1 MAQQDD
7 SRDQYDRHM
16 EFRHEEQHLE
26 TVVATIDA
34 TIRHKAGRGPVYAG
48 TGKAADIVK
57 ALLDTE
63 LANVRE
69 IRDEPYFGR
78 IDYSSGADG
87 DVSTIYIGEINVH
100 NEDPRYLIV
109 SRNAPIAS
117 LYYRPADGYYEVPPD
132 NRHRLPRRRY
142 DALVNLKRTLTIEDA
157 HLLALDDVLRLP
169 PSAGAVQSM
178 SSGVLDA
185 KLSSTTRRQLS
196 NAVQTIQPEQYEQ
209 IAATHDRVLIVQG
222 AAGSGKSLIGLHR
235 IDFILSPFSDI
246 GSLNRPTAERV
257 IMFGPSPAFLEY
269 VSGLLPGLGIRG
281 IRQTTVTQWLLDQ
294 FSSRV
299 ILSTR
304 DKTFADLMN
313 NRRKPTDSETEAH
326 LFKSGIKMRR
336 LVDKYVGHL
345 RREIL
350 RSIKGNSGISV
361 GGSRGTVPVELT
373 AGALTRRV
381 ADVLKNHAEPNV
393 ARTYLANS
401 LAAEW
406 MRLNPHGG
414 TARFE
419 AIAEATRLVESNLSP
434 IWPRIDFRTEY
445 VNLVSS
451 SDKIMAYA
459 RKGDVDSSGAAEI
472 TRTAPTGA
480 GQALGLTDLAAALY
494 LDYSINGFESERFE
508 HVFVDEAQDVSPLE
522 IILMQMHS
530 TNNSFS
536 IMGDLRQSVLRYKSI
551 SNWNQIAGL
560 FKREGVSRLD
570 SRLTYRSTKQIT
582 QYANRILQSLP
593 ERTRMP
599 VPYDRSGPPPKLVR
613 SRSVTGMQR
622 AIAESVRRMIGLT
635 DIHRVAVLT
644 KWQDT
649 ADKIGNALRD
659 EGVKSVGLLTQDGLI
674 EAEVTVSPILLTKG
688 LEFDAVIVTNARKD
702 NFYESEFD
710 RLLFYLACTRAR
722 HQLEIHWHGPRS
734 AIVPD
739 VARLT
744 RYKTVGS

>member
-1 MAQQDD
+1 MTQRND
-7 SRDQYDRHM
+7 SRHVYDRHE
-16 EFRHEEQHLE
+16 EFRHEEQQLE
-26 TVVATIDA
+26 AVVTTIDA
-34 TIRHKAGRGPVYAG
+34 TIKRKEARGPAHAG
-48 TGKAADIVK
+48 TGKAADAVQ
-57 ALLDTE
+57 ALLDVGLE
-63 LANVRE
+63 EVRD
-69 IRDEPYFGR
+69 IRDNPYFGR

-87 DVSTIYIGEINVH
+87 DVSSIYIGEVNVQ
-100 NEDPRYLIV
+100 NKDPRYQIA

-132 NRHRLPRRRY
+132 KKRQLPLRY
-142 DALVNLKRTLTIEDA
+142 DALVHLKRTLTIEDA
-157 HLLALDDVLRLP
+157 RLLDFDDVLRLP
-169 PSAGAVQSM
+169 PGDGAVQST
-178 SSGVLDA
+178 SSRVLDA
-185 KLSSTTRRQLS
+185 KLSGATRRRLS

-209 IAATHDRVLIVQG
+209 IAATYDRVLIVQG

-246 GSLNRPTAERV
+246 GGLNRPTPERV

-281 IRQTTVTQWLLDQ
+281 VRQTTVRQWLLDQ

-299 ILSTR
+299 TLSTR

-313 NRRKPTDSETEAH
+313 NRRKPTDSEIEAH
-326 LFKSGIKMRR
+326 LFKSGVKMRR
-336 LVDKYVGHL
+336 LLDKYVGRLRKELL
-345 RREIL
+345 RR
-350 RSIKGNSGISV
+350 IKGNPGIVV
-361 GGSRGTVPVELT
+361 GGRRGTSPVKLSAGELS
-373 AGALTRRV
+373 RRV
-381 ADVLKNHAEPNV
+381 ADALRTHAEPNA
-393 ARTYLANS
+393 ARTDLANS
-401 LAAEW
+401 LAVEW

-414 TARFE
+414 IARFE
-419 AIAEATRLVESNLSP
+419 AIAEATRLVESSLSP

-451 SDKIMAYA
+451 SDKIMACA

-480 GQALGLTDLAAALY
+480 GQALGETDLAAALY
-494 LDYSINGFESERFE
+494 LDYSINGFVSERFE

-551 SNWNQIAGL
+551 TNWNEIAGL

-582 QYANRILQSLP
+582 QYANRILRGLP

-599 VPYDRSGPPPKLVR
+599 LPYDRSGPAPRLVR
-613 SRSVTGMQR
+613 SRSVTGMQS
-622 AIAESVRRMIGLT
+622 AIAESVRRLIGLT
-635 DIHRVAVLT
+635 DVHRVAVLT
-644 KWQDT
+644 KWQET
-649 ADKIGNALRD
+649 ADKIGKALRD
-659 EGVKSVGLLTQDGLI
+659 EGIESVGLLTQDGLV
-674 EAEVTVSPILLTKG
+674 EAEVTVSPIPLTKG
-688 LEFDAVIVTNARKD
+688 LEFDAVIVANAGKD

-710 RLLFYLACTRAR
+710 RMLLYLACTRAR
-722 HQLEIHWHGPRS
+722 HQLEIHWHGSRS

-739 VARLT
+739 VARLA
-744 RYKTVGS
+744 R

>member
-1 MAQQDD
+1 MP
-7 SRDQYDRHM
+7 
-16 EFRHEEQHLE
+16 FR
-26 TVVATIDA
+26 
-34 TIRHKAGRGPVYAG
+34 R
-48 TGKAADIVK
+48 
-57 ALLDTE
+57 
-63 LANVRE
+63 
-69 IRDEPYFGR
+69 F
-78 IDYSSGADG
+78 
-87 DVSTIYIGEINVH
+87 
-100 NEDPRYLIV
+100 
-109 SRNAPIAS
+109 
-117 LYYRPADGYYEVPPD
+117 
-132 NRHRLPRRRY
+132 
-142 DALVNLKRTLTIEDA
+142 
-157 HLLALDDVLRLP
+157 
-169 PSAGAVQSM
+169 
-178 SSGVLDA
+178 
-185 KLSSTTRRQLS
+185 
-196 NAVQTIQPEQYEQ
+196 QPEQYKQ
-209 IAATHDRVLIVQG
+209 IAATDARVLIVQG

-246 GSLNRPTAERV
+246 GSLTRPTAERV

-281 IRQTTVTQWLLDQ
+281 VRQTTVTQWLLDQ

-299 ILSTR
+299 TLSTR

-313 NRRKPTDSETEAH
+313 NRRKPTDSEIEAH
-326 LFKSGIKMRR
+326 LFKSGVTMRR
-336 LVDKYVGHL
+336 LLDKYVGHL
-345 RREIL
+345 KREIL
-350 RSIKGNSGISV
+350 RRIKGDSGIVV
-361 GGSRGTVPVELT
+361 GGSRGTFPVQLS
-373 AGALTRRV
+373 AGALRRRV
-381 ADVLKNHAEPNV
+381 ADALKNHAEPNV

-406 MRLNPHGG
+406 MRLNPRGG

-419 AIAEATRLVESNLSP
+419 AIAEATRLVESSLSP

-451 SDKIMAYA
+451 PEKIMAYA

-472 TRTAPTGA
+472 TRTAPSGA

-494 LDYSINGFESERFE
+494 LDYSINGFDSERFE

-551 SNWNQIAGL
+551 SNWNQLAGL

-582 QYANRILQSLP
+582 QYANRLLQGLP

-599 VPYDRSGPPPKLVR
+599 VPHDRSGPPPKLVR
-613 SRSVTGMQR
+613 SRSVVGMHR
-622 AIAESVRRMIGLT
+622 AIAESVRRLLGLT

-644 KWQDT
+644 KWQET

-659 EGVKSVGLLTQDGLI
+659 EGIKSVRLLTQDGLV

-688 LEFDAVIVTNARKD
+688 LEFDAVIVANARKD

-710 RLLFYLACTRAR
+710 RLR
-722 HQLEIHWHGPRS
+722 HPRDKPRVERGVPYVRERFFKGGEFTGLSDMRS
-734 AIVPD
+734 AARRWCLEVAGQRVHGTTRRQPLTVFRDEERHALGEWDAEPYEMTDWRTAKVHPDHHIACQYALYSVPSATCPPGQKVEVRLGSKLVRIYHRGRLIKVHPRQD
-739 VARLT
+739 RGGRSTDPDDYPAELSAYTLRAPEQIKRSAASQGPAVAAYAERLFDGPLPWAKL
-744 RYKTVGS
+744 RQGHKLIRLCKGRSNNGPARRSRALRSGA

>member
-1 MAQQDD
+1 MRQHDD
-7 SRDQYDRHM
+7 RRKPYDRHT

-34 TIRHKAGRGPVYAG
+34 TIRHKESRGPVTAG
-48 TGKAADIVK
+48 HNLAADAVK

-63 LANVRE
+63 LTKVRAM
-69 IRDEPYFGR
+69 RDEPYFGR
-78 IDYSSGADG
+78 VDYSDADG
-87 DVSTIYIGEINVH
+87 NISSIYIGEINIH

-109 SRNAPIAS
+109 SRTSPIAS
-117 LYYRPADGYYEVPPD
+117 LYYKPADGYYEMQPD
-132 NRHRLPRRRY
+132 KRRRLPRRRK
-142 DALVNLKRTLTIEDA
+142 DALVHLKRTLTIEDA
-157 HLLALDDVLRLP
+157 RLLDFDDVLRLP
-169 PSAGAVQSM
+169 PGDDAVPSM
-178 SSGVLDA
+178 SSRVLDA
-185 KLSSTTRRQLS
+185 KLSGTTRRQLS

-222 AAGSGKSLIGLHR
+222 AAGSGKSLVGLHR

-246 GSLNRPTAERV
+246 GSLDRPTAERV

-269 VSGLLPGLGIRG
+269 VSGLLPGLGIRRV
-281 IRQTTVTQWLLDQ
+281 RQTTVTQWLLDQ

-299 ILSTR
+299 TLSTR
-304 DKTFADLMN
+304 DKTFTNLMN
-313 NRRKPTDSETEAH
+313 NYSKPTDSEIEAH
-326 LFKSGIKMRR
+326 LFKSGVKMKR

-345 RREIL
+345 RREI
-350 RSIKGNSGISV
+350 RRCIKGNQGIVV
-361 GGSRGTVPVELT
+361 GGSRGTLPIELS
-373 AGALTRRV
+373 ADALSRRV
-381 ADVLKNHAEPNV
+381 ADTLKNHTEPNV
-393 ARTYLANS
+393 ARTYLVNS
-401 LAAEW
+401 LATEF
-406 MRLNPHGG
+406 MRLNPRRG

-419 AIAEATRLVESNLSP
+419 AITEATRLVESSLSP
-434 IWPRIDFRTEY
+434 IWPRIDFRNEY

-459 RKGDVDSSGAAEI
+459 RKGDVDSAGATEI
-472 TRTAPTGA
+472 TRTAPAGA
-480 GQALGLTDLAAALY
+480 GQALRLPDLAAALY

-560 FKREGVSRLD
+560 FKQEGVSRLD

-582 QYANRILQSLP
+582 QYANRILQGLP

-599 VPYDRSGPPPKLVR
+599 LPYDRSGPPPKLVR
-613 SRSVTGMQR
+613 SRSVGGMHR
-622 AIAESVRRMIGLT
+622 AIVESVQRLVDQT

-644 KWQDT
+644 KWQET
-649 ADKIGNALRD
+649 ANKINEALRD
-659 EGVKSVGLLTQDGLI
+659 GGIKSVGLLTQDGLV
-674 EAEVTVSPILLTKG
+674 ETEVTVSPILLTKG
-688 LEFDAVIVTNARKD
+688 LEFDAVIVANARKD

-722 HQLEIHWHGPRS
+722 HQLEVHWHGPRS

-739 VARLT
+739 VDRLP
-744 RYKTVGS
+744 R